1 MEDSIRANRRR
12 VLTSQLVY
20 ATLVGGATLLIGF
33 WLLAV
38 LRHGQTW
45 TPADSVIILIAVC
58 LDGLFFYF
66 AFSLGIG
73 LVRWLTRATPVYAH
87 GFPAIRDAVE
97 DMALASG
104 LPAPELLF
112 IDSDFRNAFSMRQGQ
127 SATIFFSHGLVNNLE
142 GSELRSVIAHEM
154 AHIGSG
160 DADLN
165 AALASLRGFGV
176 GDRQLRARV
185 NTESTWGEIAWAFL
199 PRLLALGLGALV
211 IASGVLAFIS
221 IHQDRAVADWITACL
236 VIGVLIALNF
246 GSAAM
251 AGRILGKF
259 ADPAREY
266 LADEIALRWTMDA
279 DSLAE
284 ALRAAEEDS
293 RNSRLRIL
301 FNMGFARF
309 EAEDPI
315 PNAEQRIRALE
326 GVLRLPVG
334 PVNQA

>member
-1 MEDSIRANRRR
+1 MEESIRANRRR
-12 VLTSQLVY
+12 VLISQLVY
-20 ATLVGGATLLIGF
+20 ATLLAGATLLIGF

-38 LRHGQTW
+38 LRHGRPW
-45 TPADSVIILIAVC
+45 TLADSVIILIAIC

-66 AFSLGIG
+66 AFSMGIG
-73 LVRWLTRATPVYAH
+73 LVRWLTRATPVYTH

-112 IDSDFRNAFSMRQGQ
+112 IDSEFRNAFSMRQGQ
-127 SATIFFSHGLVNNLE
+127 SATIFFSHGLVNNLK
-142 GSELRSVIAHEM
+142 GSELRAVIAHEM

-165 AALASLRGFGV
+165 AALASLRGFGA
-176 GDRQLRARV
+176 GDLQLRARV

-199 PRLLALGLGALV
+199 PRVLALGLGALV
-211 IASGVLAFIS
+211 IASAVLAFVS
-221 IHQDRAVADWITACL
+221 IHAGHAVADWVTACL
-236 VIGVLIALNF
+236 VIGILVALNF
-246 GSAAM
+246 ASAAM
-251 AGRILGKF
+251 VGRILGKF

-301 FNMGFARF
+301 FKMGFARF
-309 EAEDPI
+309 EAEDPM
-315 PNAEQRIRALE
+315 PNAEERIRALE

-334 PVNQA
+334 PVKQA